1 MKIRNL
7 LVIIITALLLS
18 ACGPYR
24 GFKGV
29 NDKGMKNNEMPSER
43 VRKDYKKSEKK
54 MQRQYN
60 REMRK
65 RAKRLGTTKK
75 R

>member
-1 MKIRNL
+1 MKIKTFL
-7 LVIIITALLLS
+7 FICIALILN

-29 NDKGMKNNEMPSER
+29 NKKGMKNNEMPSETI
-43 VRKDYKKSEKK
+43 RKDYKKSEKK
-54 MQRQYN
+54 MKRQYK
-60 REMRK
+60 RETKK

>member
-1 MKIRNL
+1 MKIKIL
-7 LVIIITALLLS
+7 LFFLTVAFLS
-18 ACGPYR
+18 CNPYK

-29 NDKGMKNNEMPSER
+29 DKKGMSNNKLPSQE
-43 VRKDYKKSEKK
+43 VKDGYEKSVKKQKRSYK
-54 MQRQYN
+54 
-60 REMRK
+60 REMKK

>member
-1 MKIRNL
+1 MKTKFLYFIL
-7 LVIIITALLLS
+7 FSFLV
-18 ACGPYR
+18 ACNPYK

-29 NDKGMKNNEMPSER
+29 DDKGMSNGKLPSQEVKAGYEKSIKKQKR
-43 VRKDYKKSEKK
+43 SYK
-54 MQRQYN
+54 
-60 REMRK
+60 REMKK

>member
-1 MKIRNL
+1 MKTKLFVFFFILSL
-7 LVIIITALLLS
+7 L
-18 ACGPYR
+18 ACNPYK

-29 NDKGMKNNEMPSER
+29 DKKGMGNTLPSQQVKQGYEKSTKKQAR
-43 VRKDYKKSEKK
+43 AYK
-54 MQRQYN
+54 

-65 RAKRLGTTKK
+65 RAKRMGTTKK

>member
-1 MKIRNL
+1 MKIKLALYIGIL
-7 LVIIITALLLS
+7 LFLT

-29 NDKGMKNNEMPSER
+29 DKKGMKNNELPSQTI
-43 VRKDYKKSEKK
+43 RKDYKHSEKK
-54 MQRQYN
+54 MKRQYK
-60 REMRK
+60 REMK
-65 RAKRLGTTKK
+65 KKAKRLGTTKS

>member
-1 MKIRNL
+1 MKIKSPL
-7 LVIIITALLLS
+7 FIFLSVLLLS

-24 GFKGV
+24 GFTGV
-29 NDKGMKNNEMPSER
+29 NDKGMKKNEMPSER
-43 VRKDYKKSEKK
+43 VRKDYKKSERK